1 VLARPVT
8 RNRSGGRVYCRPIRF
23 LQRRL
28 WSYRGSYARWV
39 WDEHNTS
46 TRDRFTYI
54 HAKKHE
60 DKIGTGDSHGC
71 ARMRD
76 ADLAELFMLIDKST
90 HVIMEE

>member
-1 VLARPVT
+1 MLVGL
-8 RNRSGGRVYCRPIRF
+8 
-23 LQRRL
+23 
-28 WSYRGSYARWV
+28 
-39 WDEHNTS
+39 DEHNTN

-54 HAKKHE
+54 RATKHG

>member
-1 VLARPVT
+1 MGLGRAQHQYARPLH
-8 RNRSGGRVYCRPIRF
+8 
-23 LQRRL
+23 LQ
-28 WSYRGSYARWV
+28 SCQ
-39 WDEHNTS
+39 
-46 TRDRFTYI
+46 
-54 HAKKHE
+54 KHE

>member
-1 VLARPVT
+1 MLD
-8 RNRSGGRVYCRPIRF
+8 G
-23 LQRRL
+23 L
-28 WSYRGSYARWV
+28 
-39 WDEHNTS
+39 DKHNAS

-76 ADLAELFMLIDKST
+76 ADVAELFMRIDKGA